1 MYKTLII
8 GLGGQGCSA
17 DYPGSGNEYK
27 IISYSNAFKKH
38 QGFEVVGGCEPNKSK
53 RLNAEKWW
61 NIKTYETVGQCDEY
75 FDVAVVAT
83 PDNCHYELLKQLSN
97 YDLKL
102 LVCEKPI
109 CDNLD
114 QTREIVELYKA
125 KGIPLMVNYTRR
137 FLPYYEE
144 LKRRY
149 KAGEFGRLVN
159 YDALFNRGL
168 LHTGSHLVDFLTWF
182 SDFELPDGLFIKEV
196 NVDYRVW
203 QMQLFFEKYFWQEQR
218 IGDMPVW
225 DYYDK
230 SHWYVVENA
239 FNFLE
244 GREPLKCTGEDALR
258 SLEICFELME
268 GAK

>member
-1 MYKTLII
+1 M
-8 GLGGQGCSA
+8 LGFHDIDKEKAANAAIAWETDYWSGYPIDA
-17 DYPGSGNEYK
+17 DV
-27 IISYSNAFKKH
+27 IVI
-38 QGFEVVGGCEPNKSK
+38 
-53 RLNAEKWW
+53 
-61 NIKTYETVGQCDEY
+61 
-75 FDVAVVAT
+75 AT
-83 PDNCHYELLKQLSN
+83 PDKNHFEPLQKALSREP
-97 YDLKL
+97 KL
-102 LVCEKPI
+102 VIVEKPI
-109 CDNLD
+109 CDNLN
-114 QTREIVELYKA
+114 QAREIVELYKA

-144 LKRRY
+144 LKRKY

-159 YDALFNRGL
+159 YDALFNRDL

-203 QMQLFFEKYFWQEQR
+203 QIQLLFEKHFWQEQR
-218 IGDMPVW
+218 IGNQPVW
-225 DYYDK
+225 PYYDK
-230 SHWYVVENA
+230 SHWHVVENA
-239 FNFLE
+239 YNFLK